1 MDPALPVYLDREGKT
16 HMKTLF
22 LVLLLTMITA
32 LTACAPQNE
41 VINYRTYTD
50 PEKGIFYI
58 YDGVLDH
65 AELISGVG
73 NEQARVLITREG
85 H

>member
-1 MDPALPVYLDREGKT
+1 MTKSV
-16 HMKTLF
+16 LF
-22 LVLLLTMITA
+22 SLTIAGLLA
-32 LTACAPQNE
+32 ACAPQNE

-73 NEQARVLITREG
+73 TEQARVFITRQG
-85 H
+85 N